1 MFIIDLILVIR
12 NKATMQISLFSKRH
26 LMFLYWIGFCL
37 CSPISLAES
46 KRTNTDPIN
55 ALVGVW
61 EVNLYYSPSEPPS
74 KTTLRIW
81 ANANGI
87 LSGSF
92 YGTQFNLARATTHDE
107 DVLFTFVT
115 NDNTGDYLSSG
126 RSTSDTEIKGQT
138 LSVGRGFLMAW
149 EANKQSPELS
159 PNTP

>member
-1 MFIIDLILVIR
+1 
-12 NKATMQISLFSKRH
+12 MQNSAFSKPN
-26 LMFLYWIGFCL
+26 LAMLCL
-37 CSPISLAES
+37 LTLVLWCPFSLAQS
-46 KRTNTDPIN
+46 QSTNTDPIN

-61 EVNLYYSPSEPPS
+61 EVKLYYAPSEPPS

-81 ANANGI
+81 ANTNGI

-107 DVLFTFVT
+107 EVLFTFVT

-126 RSTSDTEIKGQT
+126 RLTSDTEIKGQT

-149 EANKQSPELS
+149 EAKKQSSELS